1 MKKAFIIALLVGAVF
16 LTGCQRSY
24 PKVLISM
31 GTFKHTIEID
41 IGQPYQY
48 EGFDAEN
55 NDEGKDLILHFKAGN
70 EYDE

>member
-16 LTGCQRSY
+16 LTGCEHY
-24 PKVLISM
+24 PRVLVDT
-31 GTFKHTIEID
+31 GTFEHVIEID
-41 IGQPYQY
+41 IGSQYQY

-55 NDEGKDLILHFKAGN
+55 IDEGKDLILHFNEGN